1 MEYISA
7 PWRKKYV
14 LNACKMK
21 ECIFCRALEINDDK
35 KSHILYRGSH
45 NFIIL
50 NKYPYNPGHL
60 MIAPFKH
67 LDSIEKS
74 EKKSTEELM
83 NLLRMTINL
92 LRKHYKPQGFNTG
105 MNIGRC
111 AGAGVVDHYHL
122 HIIPRWVGDS
132 NYMPI
137 IGKTKIVIEDLQ
149 TTYDQLLPLF
159 KGEI

>member
-1 MEYISA
+1 
-7 PWRKKYV
+7 
-14 LNACKMK
+14 MK
-21 ECIFCRALEINDDK
+21 ECIFCRALNVKDDK
-35 KSHILYRGSH
+35 KSYILHRGDY

-74 EKKSTEELM
+74 EVKSAIEMTD
-83 NLLRMTINL
+83 LLRMTLSL

-137 IGKTKIVIEDLQ
+137 IGKTKIVIEDLH

-159 KGEI
+159 AENNFKNSS